1 MKKREIF
8 ILIFVLST
16 IILTSFIIVK
26 TTGEATQTVGINI
39 TITAPPALTLLSPE
53 NETYINNKSILLNY
67 TVGDQE
73 WVKYSLDSGTNI
85 TLTSSIY
92 FNASEGGHILYL
104 YANNSEGLRTKNVS
118 FTVDSTKFKIDYN
131 KYKGPKRGDSI
142 NFTIYSYEDI
152 QNLSNILLEHAEY
165 GKIEFN
171 EKINV
176 TNDEDLTDNMV
187 NISAHTNISSNRIE
201 LNSSALPNFNKSATL
216 YLYNLTFSD
225 PRILRD
231 GSVCS
236 STICTRESYSGG
248 TLKFNVTEFTIYSA
262 GETPVIP
269 TVTPSGG
276 GGGGVSIRKSF
287 SVNPEEIKI
296 KLKQG
301 STTVKTIIIKNTGNT
316 KIKISLKNPKLE
328 EFLKINP
335 KEFIKN
341 VS

>member
-131 KYKGPKRGDSI
+131 KYKGSKKGDSI

-176 TNDEDLTDNMV
+176 D
-187 NISAHTNISSNRIE
+187 
-201 LNSSALPNFNKSATL
+201 
-216 YLYNLTFSD
+216 
-225 PRILRD
+225 
-231 GSVCS
+231 
-236 STICTRESYSGG
+236 
-248 TLKFNVTEFTIYSA
+248 
-262 GETPVIP
+262 
-269 TVTPSGG
+269 
-276 GGGGVSIRKSF
+276 RKS
-287 SVNPEEIKI
+287 V
-296 KLKQG
+296 
-301 STTVKTIIIKNTGNT
+301 V
-316 KIKISLKNPKLE
+316 
-328 EFLKINP
+328 
-335 KEFIKN
+335 
-341 VS
+341 